1 MLSMLGNEKKSQ
13 PYNKIS
19 GEESFLSLYCL
30 LLWFHLIMFLT
41 ECVACVVA
49 VAQLHLDALS
59 IFHGQTRSDR
69 QVEFLAATVE
79 DLSPAAFSFPHYYV
93 LALVCALV
101 GRLPTATHKRTRT
114 FSQHVVIENQ
124 TRLK

>member
-1 MLSMLGNEKKSQ
+1 MKKNQNSLSVC
-13 PYNKIS
+13 
-19 GEESFLSLYCL
+19 FRV
-30 LLWFHLIMFLT
+30 FFRFLT
-41 ECVACVVA
+41 ECIVCVVA

-59 IFHGQTRSDR
+59 IFHGQTRGDR

-101 GRLPTATHKRTRT
+101 GRLPTATHRRTRT
-114 FSQHVVIENQ
+114 FSRHVVIENQ